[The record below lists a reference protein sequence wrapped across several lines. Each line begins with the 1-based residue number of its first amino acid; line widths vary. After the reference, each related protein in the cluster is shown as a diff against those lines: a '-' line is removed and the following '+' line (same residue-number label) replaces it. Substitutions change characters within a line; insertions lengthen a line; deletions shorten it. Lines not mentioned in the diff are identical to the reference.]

1 MDNFMLIQSA
11 QRRRAAGERTG
22 FSALSRTDQADRLA
36 AWQASADAAAT
47 YTPDPDERPSA
58 VRREAAQDMPDM
70 FFETEYARRAAP
82 SEPPPDSQPDA
93 QPMRPARSFALYNGI
108 MARHDQVFGPHT

>member
-1 MDNFMLIQSA
+1 
-11 QRRRAAGERTG
+11 
-22 FSALSRTDQADRLA
+22 
-36 AWQASADAAAT
+36 
-47 YTPDPDERPSA
+47 
-58 VRREAAQDMPDM
+58 M